1 MQQVN
6 PLLSQRFWGV
16 AVLALITVV
25 GCVAAFLYISPPNE
39 KTIAFYT
46 DDAASI
52 HSGDTVRIAG
62 IIVGKVKDLS
72 IERDQIRVRANIDRN
87 AFVGDQSQV
96 QVRMLTVVGGYYVT
110 VIPMGGKPLGGRV
123 IPKERVTMPYSLVE
137 TLSDTT
143 KITEHVS
150 TTPIRQS
157 IDQLQQGLAGTNAE
171 SFTTVLNAANSITD
185 TLDKQRGQISKI
197 LDLSEEYVQ
206 TLTDYKD
213 RLQDYIRK
221 VAVLEGTLIL
231 YGKSFSEA
239 LQGMGAIVQTAKYG
253 ATMPFFT
260 HRQEFINRIQGIL
273 DEIRTIASRN
283 GVVVRVLDRIHDR
296 MERALDRQNNFIR
309 PELLATDICVP
320 VHGSPC

>member
-6 PLLSQRFWGV
+6 PALTQRLWGI
-16 AVLALITVV
+16 AALALITVV
-25 GCVAAFLYISPPNE
+25 GCVAAALYISPPNE

-52 HSGDTVRIAG
+52 HPGDTVRIAG

-72 IERDQIRVRANIDRN
+72 MERDRIRVRANIERD

-110 VIPMGGKPLGGRV
+110 VVPMGNKPLGTRV
-123 IPKERVTMPYSLVE
+123 IPQERVTMPYSLVE

-171 SFTTVLNAANSITD
+171 SITTVLNAANSITD
-185 TLDKQRGQISKI
+185 TLDRQRGQISKI

-206 TLTDYKD
+206 RLTDYKD
-213 RLQDYIRK
+213 RLQTYIRK
-221 VAVLEGTLIL
+221 VAILEETLVL
-231 YGKSFSEA
+231 YGNSFAEA
-239 LQGMGAIVQTAKYG
+239 IEGMGAIVQAAKYG
-253 ATMPFFT
+253 VIIPFFT

-273 DEIRTIASRN
+273 DELRTIASRN
-283 GVVVRVLDRIHDR
+283 GVVVRVLGRIHDR
-296 MERALDRQNNFIR
+296 MEKALDRQNNFIR
-309 PELLATDICVP
+309 PELLATDLCIP